1 MNLRRVSRL
10 LGFVCLLIGGFMVFS
25 LPWAYPELGVRNAA
39 HIANTNQF
47 ETKGFAALLKSCG
60 VCLAIGSLLLWWG
73 RSRFHGPLYRKETM
87 AVVGLSWMFATVLG
101 ALPFYFAGVYRG
113 PAVLQLAAEAES
125 HVGDGHVNAS
135 PTVAAGHLVWRGG
148 LSPYRQKP
156 LTRLQRE
163 LLRHVLSAG
172 AKGRSAEDLRSRFP
186 ELALGDDNQLQ
197 VVLELIGEDSDWRN
211 AWLLPGEEEW
221 QGVPENFRI
230 RNVPMS
236 FIDAMFESQSG
247 FSTTGA
253 TVISQLEDPQLV
265 PHCIL
270 FWRSSTHFLGGLGII
285 VLFVAILGHGSTGK
299 ALMREELPGPT
310 HDRSQTRMQQAAW
323 TFAATYI
330 GLTIVLIGL
339 MKILGMTFFD
349 AACHA
354 FGTMATGGFSTYNAS
369 LAHFQNGPLEFV
381 VVIFMILAGT
391 NFSLLILSLR
401 GKPLMMLRDIEWQT
415 YVAIILGATLLV
427 VLFGVISGD
436 FLTAGRPSAAADSN
450 PGWMKQVSAGFRL
463 GLFQVVSILTTTGF
477 GTCDFDRW
485 NHMSRAILL
494 LLMFVGGCA
503 GSTGGGVKVIRT
515 VLFAKI
521 LRQEIEHSYHPSV
534 VRPLKLGGQ
543 PVNDPHLRDKILVY
557 FALIGVVFAASWILV
572 IMVESDTTWDRAADN
587 KLIDSASIV
596 AATLNNIGPGLGV
609 VGPSRNYGQLSPPVK
624 LLCTWLMMLGRVEIF
639 VILCLFS
646 PRFWRPT

>member
-1 MNLRRVSRL
+1 MNLRRVARL
-10 LGFVCLLIGGFMVFS
+10 LGIICLLIGGFMVFS
-25 LPWAYPELGVRNAA
+25 LPWAYPELGVRNAT
-39 HIANTNQF
+39 HIVNTHQF
-47 ETKGFAALLKSCG
+47 ETRGFAALLKSCG
-60 VCLAIGSLLLWWG
+60 VCLAVGSLLLWWG
-73 RSRFHGPLYRKETM
+73 RSSFHGPLYRKETM
-87 AVVGLSWMFATVLG
+87 AVVGLSWIFATVLG
-101 ALPFYFAGVYRG
+101 ALPYYFAGVYRG
-113 PAVLQLAAEAES
+113 PAVLQLAA
-125 HVGDGHVNAS
+125 VGEGAGDSS

-148 LSPYRQKP
+148 LSPYRHKP

-163 LLRHVLSAG
+163 LLSHVLSAG
-172 AKGRSAEDLRSRFP
+172 AQGRSAAEICGRFP
-186 ELALGDDNQLQ
+186 ELASSNDDPLP
-197 VVLELIGEDSDWRN
+197 VVLELIGEDPEWRSV
-211 AWLLPGEEEW
+211 WLLPGEEAT
-221 QGVPENFRI
+221 QGSPENFRI

-236 FIDAMFESQSG
+236 FVDAMFESQSG

-310 HDRSQTRMQQAAW
+310 HDRSQTRMQQAAL

-339 MKILGMTFFD
+339 MKILGMTLFD

-369 LAHFQNGPLEFV
+369 LAHFQNRPLEFL
-381 VVIFMILAGT
+381 VIVFMILAGT

-415 YVAIILGATLLV
+415 YVIIILVATLLV
-427 VLFGVISGD
+427 VLFGLVNGD
-436 FLTAGRPSAAADSN
+436 FHQAGP
-450 PGWMKQVSAGFRL
+450 PGSAGDIDQGWLAQVITGIRL
-463 GLFQVVSILTTTGF
+463 GLFQVVSILTTTGY

-485 NHMSRAILL
+485 NHISRAILL

-515 VLFAKI
+515 VLLAKI

-534 VRPLKLGGQ
+534 VRPLKLAGQ

-572 IMVESDTTWDRAADN
+572 VMVEADTTWDRAAEN

-596 AATLNNIGPGLGV
+596 AATLNNIGPGLGT
-609 VGPSRNYGQLSPPVK
+609 VGPSRNYGQLSPQVK
-624 LLCTWLMMLGRVEIF
+624 LLCTWLMMLGRVEVF

-646 PRFWRPT
+646 PRFWRTT